1 MMILLLQKQ
10 EREVSKMEK
19 DTKVKVILG
28 YEDRDLDEFLLLN
41 QSQAKLLEWLYKN
54 DWLLSEATIQI
65 IEKEK
70 LIDLT

>member
-1 MMILLLQKQ
+1 
-10 EREVSKMEK
+10 MEK